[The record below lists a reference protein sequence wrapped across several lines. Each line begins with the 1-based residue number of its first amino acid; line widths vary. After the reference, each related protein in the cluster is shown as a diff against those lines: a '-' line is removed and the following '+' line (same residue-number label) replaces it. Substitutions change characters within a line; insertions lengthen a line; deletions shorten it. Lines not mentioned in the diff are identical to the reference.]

1 MKKIAINVVSFILVV
16 MVMAVMSRITIKTNR
31 YDNVYWQ
38 GDGWCHA
45 KLTVRETKLIGGEL
59 IDETVY
65 EDVQWAQGL
74 GQFLRDRS
82 REGTKIVDISFR

>member
-1 MKKIAINVVSFILVV
+1 MKKIAINVVSFVMIV
-16 MVMAVMSRITIKTNR
+16 MVMAVMSRITIKTER
-31 YDNVYWQ
+31 YDNVYWR

-45 KLTVRETKLIGGEL
+45 KLTVRETKLVSGEL

-65 EDVQWAQGL
+65 EDVQWAQKL
-74 GQFLRDRS
+74 GQFLSDRS